1 VPSLC
6 EYVLVG
12 QDEPRVEY
20 RRRRDIGWEKVEHTA
35 GETVELRSVGLEIS
49 MRDVYEG
56 A

>member
-1 VPSLC
+1 
-6 EYVLVG
+6 VLVG
-12 QDEPRVEY
+12 QDEPRVEIH

-35 GETVELRSVGLEIS
+35 GETVELRPVGLEIS